1 MVALLQLDR
10 KQQAAIIVMAAV
22 IVFTAGYRIARWQG
36 DHYRGPARAESVVQA
51 GQGEGGREIVVHV
64 SGAVE
69 KPGVYKFNREA
80 RITDA
85 LEKAAPLE
93 RADVQGLNLA
103 APLKDGQKIVVPLK
117 QDAVPAGTNSH
128 QAGGTAAH
136 GLSNS
141 VRGGPAVSQAAV
153 SQGGGVPLKAGGAST
168 PRVNIN
174 RASARELEA
183 LPGLGPGLAQRIV
196 NYRESKG
203 LFVSE
208 EDIKSVPGIGEK
220 MYEQL
225 KDYII
230 VN

>member
-1 MVALLQLDR
+1 MQKRLVALLQLDR

-22 IVFTAGYRIARWQG
+22 ILFTAGYRIARWQG
-36 DHYRGPARAESVVQA
+36 EQYREPARADIVVQA
-51 GQGEGGREIVVHV
+51 GQGEAGREIVVHV

-69 KPGVYKFNREA
+69 KPGVYKFTREA

-85 LEKAAPLE
+85 LEKAAPLA

-117 QDAVPAGTNSH
+117 QDVTQAGTNLP
-128 QAGGTAAH
+128 QLGGGVAQGGADP
-136 GLSNS
+136 
-141 VRGGPAVSQAAV
+141 VRSGPAVP
-153 SQGGGVPLKAGGAST
+153 QGGGIPQKADGAKAAS
-168 PRVNIN
+168 RVNIN
-174 RASARELEA
+174 RASAKELEA

-196 NYRESKG
+196 TYRESRG
-203 LFVSE
+203 LFASE

-230 VN
+230 VK